1 MFGRGAN
8 KLALNGGNPVG
19 ISLLLVILLSGGLI
33 FVPAYAIEG
42 PVIQKY
48 GESFGIEP
56 IWNENKTQLFI
67 ETFDF
72 SHNETYDSSEH
83 VINELNI
90 AIIFS
95 LLPVVGFAFF
105 VNTERNVFSFHR
117 YQKFFSLCLII
128 LLVTWAF
135 TLPASIGTNY
145 WNLAYSEQHPP
156 IEKISFDLSDP
167 NQLIYD
173 NGALIVQQENPYVN
187 LDGTDDYLTIASP
200 KTNELENL
208 TVSAWLKLNYSKGS
222 PEFTVVSKERS
233 FLLSV
238 NNLIPPEHIAK
249 FSVFDGIRWY
259 TIESTS
265 SINE

>member
-8 KLALNGGNPVG
+8 KPTLNGGYPVG

-48 GESFGIEP
+48 GESFDIEP
-56 IWNENKTQLFI
+56 IWNENKISQSFI
-67 ETFDF
+67 E
-72 SHNETYDSSEH
+72 NY
-83 VINELNI
+83 ELNI
-90 AIIFS
+90 AILFS
-95 LLPVVGFAFF
+95 LLSLIIIIFAFF
-105 VNTERNVFSFHR
+105 VNPKRNVFSFFVNLKRNVFSFFVNPKRNVFSFHR
-117 YQKFFSLCLII
+117 FQKIFSLCLII

-135 TLPASIGTNY
+135 TLPASIATNY
-145 WNLAYSEQHPP
+145 WNLAYSEQYPP

-173 NGALIVQQENPYVN
+173 NGALIVEQENPYVN

-208 TVSAWLKLNYSKGS
+208 TVSAWLKPDYSKGS

-233 FLLSV
+233 F
-238 NNLIPPEHIAK
+238 
-249 FSVFDGIRWY
+249 
-259 TIESTS
+259 
-265 SINE
+265 